1 MLQRPNPRI
10 QLLDE
15 ALQRLVLGS
24 ESLDL
29 LLKSC
34 VRRSKLGILGFE
46 FLNPAVQPCDVCF
59 HPFLLEVKH
68 ASVKKDSSEM
78 WTVLLRPSRLSGSL
92 GEVDA
97 YGKGM
102 ELFFAHFVPLC

>member
-1 MLQRPNPRI
+1 MQSMLHRTHTRF

-24 ESLDL
+24 EGLDL
-29 LLKSC
+29 LLKFC
-34 VRRSKLGILGFE
+34 VRRSKLGFLGFE
-46 FLNPAVQPCDVCF
+46 FLNPALQPCDVCF
-59 HPFLLEVKH
+59 HPFLLEVEH

-78 WTVLLRPSRLSGSL
+78 WADLLRPSCLSGSL

-97 YGKGM
+97 YG
-102 ELFFAHFVPLC
+102 